1 MGTRHGGGPETH
13 RHSQE
18 EDKTQRDRIRP
29 LGHLSHLTFAGFSP
43 PGSVSDMY
51 SFNKCCLE
59 SALCQAGCQ
68 DTLSEVAQLCLTLC
82 SWTIAYWLL
91 RPRDFLGKG
100 TGVGCH
106 FLLQRIFLTQG
117 SNPGLPALQE
127 NALPSEPLKKDR
139 TSSLEELLTQWQ
151 RQTIIE

>member
-43 PGSVSDMY
+43 PGSVSDMH

-59 SALCQAGCQ
+59 SALCQAGC
-68 DTLSEVAQLCLTLC
+68 
-82 SWTIAYWLL
+82 
-91 RPRDFLGKG
+91 
-100 TGVGCH
+100 
-106 FLLQRIFLTQG
+106 
-117 SNPGLPALQE
+117 
-127 NALPSEPLKKDR
+127 
-139 TSSLEELLTQWQ
+139 
-151 RQTIIE
+151 